1 MHEGILVPLA
11 TFTFVVLIVWIRS
24 VNTRMVKERRA
35 DLIRQLIDKF
45 STGEALASA
54 MESSEESRLLEFL
67 ALETKSDKS
76 NGDKLSTLGLYLGM
90 VPFCLG
96 IGFFILRF
104 SSASYFLIPA
114 VILTSIGVGILAST
128 LLARRYFQ
136 KEQEQT
142 EQEWNGNHQ
151 ETS

>member
-1 MHEGILVPLA
+1 MDEEILVPLA

-24 VNTRMVKERRA
+24 VNTRMVKERRV

-54 MESSEESRLLEFL
+54 MESPEESRLLEFL
-67 ALETKSDKS
+67 ALETKS
-76 NGDKLSTLGLYLGM
+76 NRDKLSTLGLYLGM

-104 SSASYFLIPA
+104 SSASHFLIPA

>member
-1 MHEGILVPLA
+1 MDEEILVPLA
-11 TFTFVVLIVWIRS
+11 TFTFVALIVWIRS
-24 VNTRMVKERRA
+24 VNTRMVKERRV

-54 MESSEESRLLEFL
+54 MESPEESRLLEFL
-67 ALETKSDKS
+67 ALETKS
-76 NGDKLSTLGLYLGM
+76 NRDKLSTLGLYLGM

-104 SSASYFLIPA
+104 SSASHFLIPA

>member
-76 NGDKLSTLGLYLGM
+76 NGDKLSTLGLYWGM

-104 SSASYFLIPA
+104 SSSSHFLIPA

>member
-1 MHEGILVPLA
+1 MDEEILVPLA

-67 ALETKSDKS
+67 ALE
-76 NGDKLSTLGLYLGM
+76 N
-90 VPFCLG
+90 
-96 IGFFILRF
+96 
-104 SSASYFLIPA
+104 
-114 VILTSIGVGILAST
+114 
-128 LLARRYFQ
+128 
-136 KEQEQT
+136 
-142 EQEWNGNHQ
+142 
-151 ETS
+151 

>member
-1 MHEGILVPLA
+1 
-11 TFTFVVLIVWIRS
+11 
-24 VNTRMVKERRA
+24 
-35 DLIRQLIDKF
+35 
-45 STGEALASA
+45 
-54 MESSEESRLLEFL
+54 
-67 ALETKSDKS
+67 
-76 NGDKLSTLGLYLGM
+76 M

-104 SSASYFLIPA
+104 SSASHFLIRA